1 MNMVSRWLAVVA
13 IIYVAVCSTS
23 CTRATSIEIAQ
34 SSELLYDEPILLR
47 VPYSY
52 SDIELPEGD
61 VGDDNFVTR
70 YILEKTGIE
79 VQYSWEASGEEQYHT
94 MLELAIRSN
103 DLPDTFI
110 VNRQQLFQLAERG
123 LIEQLDDVYE
133 QHGSPLV
140 KSIYEST
147 GGKALEEAKIDDKL
161 FGLPNV
167 GIEAD
172 APTYLWVR
180 QDWLDKLRLEPPR
193 TLQDI
198 ENIAMAFVH
207 RDPDGNKEH
216 DTYGLPVD
224 KSLVYQQKTGV
235 LGLDSFFASFHAFPQ
250 NWIVNQEGHLVY
262 GSIQAETRAALE
274 KLAEWYEHGII
285 DRDFMLRKDASL
297 LVTQN
302 QVGMIFAPWW
312 APFWPLS
319 ASVSLDTK
327 AEWKVYLAPLDAG
340 GQFTTKSAPITDRYL
355 VVRKGY
361 PYPEAVV
368 ALLNLF
374 TALERYENIEDEASK
389 EIRSIAAQQGVQLRN
404 YYSFDLLLDDPDG
417 VVKRYELLQQLL
429 AEELTEEELTPELSR
444 LYQYVVLEEEQ
455 PKKDME
461 AWSVAE
467 AYMQGGEIS
476 KQPMIKVESYSIEH
490 LPAYSTYWEQL
501 LELEMNYF
509 LMMITGELP
518 ISSFDKF
525 VEEWMNQGGIHLMRE
540 ASEAYEQHKYS
551 VK

>member
-1 MNMVSRWLAVVA
+1 VIMMSRWLAVAA
-13 IIYVAVCSTS
+13 IMFVVVCSTS
-23 CTRATSIEIAQ
+23 CTRASSIEVAQ
-34 SSELLYDEPILLR
+34 NSELLYDAPILLR

-70 YILEKTGIE
+70 YILKKTGIE
-79 VQYSWEASGEEQYHT
+79 VQYSWEASGEEQYNT

-103 DLPDTFI
+103 DLPDAFI

-133 QHGSPLV
+133 QHSSSLV

-172 APTYLWVR
+172 APSYLWVR

-235 LGLDSFFASFHAFPQ
+235 LGLDSYFASFHAFPQ

-274 KLAEWYEHGII
+274 KLAEWYKHGII

-327 AEWKVYLAPLDAG
+327 AEWKVYMAPLDAG

-374 TALERYENIEDEASK
+374 TALERYDNIEDEASK

-417 VVKRYELLQQLL
+417 VVKRYEMLQQLL

-444 LYQYVVLEEEQ
+444 LYQYVVQEEEQ